1 MAGKHIPQRTC
12 VSCRQVQGKRQS
24 HQQMGIVSS
33 HQATGIV
40 PLIRVVRAAN
50 GQVSVDPTG
59 KQPGRGAYV
68 HASPECWQLA
78 LAGGRLAHALKVPQI
93 GEADRAELQAFAA
106 ALPNDNESATGRRD

>member
-12 VSCRQVQGKRQS
+12 ISCRQVQGKRQ
-24 HQQMGIVSS
+24 MV
-33 HQATGIV
+33 
-40 PLIRVVRAAN
+40 RVVRAAS
-50 GQVSVDPTG
+50 GQVNVDPTG
-59 KQPGRGAYV
+59 KRPGRGAYV

-106 ALPNDNESATGRRD
+106 ALPND